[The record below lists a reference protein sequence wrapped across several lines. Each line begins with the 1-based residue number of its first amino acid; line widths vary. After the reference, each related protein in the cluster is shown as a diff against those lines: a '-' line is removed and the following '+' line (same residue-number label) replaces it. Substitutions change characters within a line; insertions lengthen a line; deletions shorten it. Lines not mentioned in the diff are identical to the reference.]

1 VWLREDPKI
10 QTRKVQPDESLAPD
24 TFNVVPASAVSAGG
38 ELMLDAEQRTVS
50 RRPAR
55 IAFRRL
61 SIALALADA
70 ASIVAALLALQYV
83 TSDRTGI
90 HGALALTLAVASLEW
105 IAVFHAFGL
114 YRVEHLSAWE
124 EFRGIFSATTVGVGV
139 IMVSSFWWEA
149 SISRPLLAWTWLFAI
164 SFELLTRRLFRWRV
178 RQLKRDGTLTLRTLL
193 VGTNEE
199 AARLARVLQPSV
211 RGFAP
216 IGCVSTSN
224 ATDSDGGLP
233 RMGRLDELAD
243 IIGREQVECVFVA
256 SSAVSPKDMIDISRA
271 CRQAEVEM
279 RVSANLPDILT
290 SRLSIQPIDDVM
302 ALYLKPVRLTRTQA
316 ALKRSFDLLVAVT
329 ALMVLL
335 PLMAV
340 IAVAVRSTSPG
351 PVIFRQRR
359 MTKNGRVFTML
370 KFRTMVADAD
380 DAAHPKVA
388 DLTEPFFKMR
398 DDPRLTRMG
407 YVLRKLSLD
416 ELPQLWNVVRGDMS
430 LVGPRPL
437 IIEQIEAD
445 PELLEPRHEVK
456 AGMTGWWQIN
466 GRSDVELKDAVRLD
480 LFYIDNWSLSLD
492 LYILL
497 KTVGV
502 ILLGKGAY

>member
-1 VWLREDPKI
+1 L
-10 QTRKVQPDESLAPD
+10 PDDSVAPD
-24 TFNVVPASAVSAGG
+24 KFNVVPASAASALAGG
-38 ELMLDAEQRTVS
+38 ELMLDAKQRTAS

-55 IAFRRL
+55 LAFRRL

-70 ASIVAALLALQYV
+70 ASIVAALLVVHYL
-83 TSDRTGI
+83 TSTLGGFQRTL
-90 HGALALTLAVASLEW
+90 ALALVIAPLEW

-114 YRVEHLSAWE
+114 YRIEHLSAWE
-124 EFRGIFSATTVGVGV
+124 EFRGIISATTVGVGLV
-139 IMVSSFWWEA
+139 TLSTFWWQA
-149 SISRPLLAWTWLFAI
+149 SFSRPGLVWTWVFAI
-164 SFELLTRRLFRWRV
+164 GFELVIRRSFRWRI
-178 RQLKRDGTLTLRTLL
+178 RQLKREGTLALTTLL
-193 VGTNEE
+193 IGTNAE

-211 RGFAP
+211 RGFSP
-216 IGCVSTSN
+216 IGCVSTSG
-224 ATDSDGGLP
+224 ATDAAGGLP
-233 RMGRLDELAD
+233 HMGRLDELAD
-243 IIGREQVECVFVA
+243 IIRREHVECVFVA
-256 SSAVSPKDMIDISRA
+256 SSAVSPEDMIDISRA
-271 CRQAEVEM
+271 CRKTDVEM
-279 RVSANLPDILT
+279 RFSANLPDILT
-290 SRLSIQPIDDVM
+290 SRLSIQPIDEIM
-302 ALYLKPVRLTRTQA
+302 ALYLKPVRFTRTQA
-316 ALKRSFDLLVAVT
+316 ALKRCFDLLVAPA
-329 ALMVLL
+329 ALLVLL
-335 PLMAV
+335 PLMTV
-340 IAVAVRSTSPG
+340 IAVAIRSTSPG

-370 KFRTMVADAD
+370 KLRTMVADAD
-380 DAAHPKVA
+380 HASHPKVA

-398 DDPRLTRMG
+398 DDPRLTRIG

-445 PELLEPRHEVK
+445 PELLAPRHEVK
-456 AGMTGWWQIN
+456 AGVTGWWQIN
-466 GRSDVELKDAVRLD
+466 GRSDVELEQAVRLD